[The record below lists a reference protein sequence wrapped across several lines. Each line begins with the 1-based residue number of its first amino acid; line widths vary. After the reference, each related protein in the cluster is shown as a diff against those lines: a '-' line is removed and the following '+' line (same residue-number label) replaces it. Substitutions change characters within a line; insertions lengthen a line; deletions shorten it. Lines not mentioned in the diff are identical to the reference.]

1 MSNNSKFFLC
11 TGFHRSG
18 TSLIAQSMLESGL
31 CMGEQLM
38 GASFGNLLGHV
49 EDQPVVDLHDKILA
63 ANGTDWRFCSD
74 EELVKPQ
81 WLTTSIEQ
89 YIQQRAEVGGVKDP
103 RAALFLPEWLE
114 AGGDSIRFI
123 FVYRHWANVVQS
135 IFNRHGQEFLYFNQ
149 SIQSRSADLAFWQ
162 NPNTLIKMWR
172 YTSEKIIEFVREH
185 PAKCLLIS
193 QEDFV
198 AQNGKAQACA
208 GKIGLPEL
216 ALKSRSFRPD
226 LMQKQIHCDELEL
239 FNQDN
244 IVEANDTYRTMQSLA
259 DLPAENYPELQLP
272 TSTTKD
278 GKTEYSGLP
287 LSQVIAQFQTN
298 SLSRED
304 EVDELDLSALSWS
317 QALDFMEK
325 VPLIRL
331 IPAIFEQLLY
341 RPFGK
346 HGHYERLYML
356 ARRAKLPIVAELC
369 LFRANECYQ
378 VPRYNMFLGDIYRSK
393 GLLNEARTYF
403 EKASELKPDSGM
415 FIARLADM
423 DISNRDLA
431 AAKSKM
437 IKATEL
443 EPTHPS
449 VKMVIDKLAKAESQS
464 EKQKNRE

>member
-1 MSNNSKFFLC
+1 
-11 TGFHRSG
+11 
-18 TSLIAQSMLESGL
+18 MLESGVF
-31 CMGEQLM
+31 MGDQLM
-38 GASFGNLLGHV
+38 GASFGNPLGHV
-49 EDQPVVDLHDKILA
+49 EDQPIVDLHDRVLTT
-63 ANGTDWRFCSD
+63 NGTDWRFCSD

-162 NPNTLIKMWR
+162 NPNTLIKMWQ

-226 LMQKQIHCDELEL
+226 LMQKQIHCPELEL

-272 TSTTKD
+272 MNKAEA
-278 GKTEYSGLP
+278 GKTQHSEL
-287 LSQVIAQFQTN
+287 
-298 SLSRED
+298 SLSKVVPQPQVNFQSNGIRD
-304 EVDELDLSALSWS
+304 TDFELTDLSWD
-317 QALDFMEK
+317 QALDFLEK
-325 VPLIRL
+325 VPLIKL
-331 IPAIFEQLLY
+331 KPPVFEQLLY

-346 HGHYERLYML
+346 YGHYERLYVL
-356 ARRAKLPIVAELC
+356 SRRASLTMIAELC
-369 LFRANECYQ
+369 LLRAKECSL
-378 VPRYNMFLGDIYRSK
+378 VPRCNMFLGDIYRSK

-415 FIARLADM
+415 FSSLLNSSRIYSIFNGLV
-423 DISNRDLA
+423 LGF
-431 AAKSKM
+431 
-437 IKATEL
+437 
-443 EPTHPS
+443 H
-449 VKMVIDKLAKAESQS
+449 
-464 EKQKNRE
+464 